1 MIELKQDN
9 LFHAKVDALVNTVN
23 TVGVMGKGIALQFK
37 RTYPDNFKAYARACK
52 AGEVV
57 IGKMFTFDRG
67 ELSTPRFIIN
77 FPTKQHWR
85 SPSRLEYIESGL
97 VDLMHEIKRLGIT
110 SVAMPALGCSNGGL
124 EWADVKP
131 RITDAFNDMPE
142 VRVLLYE
149 PQEHKVPVN
158 LGKPKKKPNLSLGR
172 ALMITLIDLYNTP
185 GYTLGRLEAQKLAY
199 FLQSAG
205 QDLNLS
211 FVKHEYGP
219 YAEAVNH
226 VLQALEGYYIKGY
239 GDRSGA
245 SEITVLPG
253 ITDEACAQLEPYED
267 ALFRLERVK
276 KLIEGFETPYGMEL
290 LASVHWLIT
299 QEHAH
304 SYDDAV
310 KLLHGWNERK
320 AHVFRDEHIAIAWN
334 HLDQLGWMEPR
345 ASAT

>member
-1 MIELKQDN
+1 MIELKQGN
-9 LFHAKVDALVNTVN
+9 LFHANVDALVNTVN

-37 RTYPDNFKAYARACK
+37 RTYPDNFKGYARACK

-67 ELSTPRFIIN
+67 ELTTPRFIIN

-97 VDLMHEIKRLGIT
+97 LDLTHEVERLGVT

-124 EWADVKP
+124 TWMEVKP
-131 RITDAFNDMPE
+131 RIIDAFNDMPD

-149 PQEHKVPVN
+149 PHESSAPVR
-158 LGKPKKKPNLSLGR
+158 LSKPKQKPKLTVPR
-172 ALMITLIDLYNTP
+172 ALMIALIDLYNTP
-185 GYTLGRLEAQKLAY
+185 GYELGRLEAQKLAY
-199 FLQSAG
+199 FMQSAG
-205 QDLNLS
+205 QDLRLN
-211 FVKHEYGP
+211 FVKHDYGP
-219 YAEAVNH
+219 YADTLNH
-226 VLQALEGYYIKGY
+226 VLQALEGYYITGY
-239 GDRSGA
+239 GDRSSK

-253 ITDEACAQLEPYED
+253 IAEEAYAQLAADEAVQQ
-267 ALFRLERVK
+267 RLEK
-276 KLIEGFETPYGMEL
+276 IGELIEGFETPYGMEL

-310 KLLHGWNERK
+310 KLLHGWNKRK
-320 AHVFRDEHIAIAWN
+320 AHVFKDEHVAIAWN
-334 HLDQLGWMEPR
+334 HLDQLGWREPR
-345 ASAT
+345 ASAV